1 MEPARAVRLAA
12 AAVALAAT
20 LAACSKVLDTGE
32 LESSLRNEIARKAHV
47 TVRSVSCP
55 PSAPV
60 RAGDSFVCTIV
71 EGDGSRHHVTVTQ
84 TDDRGHL
91 TYAVT
96 D

>member
-1 MEPARAVRLAA
+1 MAASRVVRLI
-12 AAVALAAT
+12 AAVVLVAT
-20 LAACSKVLDTGE
+20 LAACSKVLDTTE
-32 LESSLRNEIARKAHV
+32 LESTLRSDIARKAHV

-55 PSAPV
+55 SGHPV

-84 TDDRGHL
+84 TDDRGHV
-91 TYAVT
+91 TYVVT